1 MLACDS
7 WLCVLPLQAAWRGC
21 VLRKNLSRA
30 LAAAQITESDEDLEE
45 VDMDEF
51 IFDEV

>member
-7 WLCVLPLQAAWRGC
+7 WLCVLPLQAVWRGC
-21 VLRKNLSRA
+21 VLRKRLARA
-30 LAAAQITESDEDLEE
+30 LAAAQITESDEDFEE
-45 VDMDEF
+45 VDMEEF